1 MAVVG
6 IAMLLLSCGDGAVE
20 PAPPPAP
27 VATTV
32 TVSPASATLTALGET
47 VRFTAEVR
55 DQNGQVMAG
64 AAVTWASSDASVAA
78 VDASGLVTAAGNGT
92 ATINA
97 TAGSASGT
105 ATVTI
110 AVENPDRAALETL
123 YNATDGPNWI
133 NNENWL
139 TDTPLAEWYGVR
151 TNGSGRVVS
160 LDLAGEWDF
169 EKRESIRHGLNGPI
183 PLELGR
189 LTALR
194 TLDLS
199 RNALSGPMPPEL
211 GNLVALESLA
221 FDDNALSGSIPPE
234 LGNLVALESLNLDG
248 NDLSGPIPPET
259 GDLAALESLSLLN
272 NALSGPI
279 PPEIGNLATLR
290 HLQLRGN
297 GLVGP
302 IPPEIGNL
310 AALDYMDFDGNDLS
324 GPIPPEIGNLA
335 RLDNLSL
342 GGNNLSGTIPWEIG
356 NLIRLETLWFGGNP
370 RLSGALPT
378 SMLALDLREFA
389 ILGTGLCVPVDPA
402 FQTWLASIRYLHDRD
417 IDLCGSSDRAALE
430 ALYHATGGPDW
441 LQDANWL
448 TDAPLR
454 DWHGVSTDPAGWVNG
469 LDLARNGLEGQ
480 LPSGLGTLTH
490 LNVLRIGHNASL
502 SGRLPLNL
510 VQLPLRDFSYGETQL
525 CVPKATTFQAWIAGI
540 QSHEGTGVEC
550 GPLPEREALE
560 ALYHASGG
568 RGWLEADNWL
578 TDAPLRDWH
587 GVTVDA
593 RGAVVHLDLARNGLS
608 GPIPPELGSLA
619 ALEHLDVRWNGLSGP
634 IPPELGNLPALERL
648 QLSGNAFSGQIPPEL
663 GNLAAL
669 RYLKLGNNS
678 LTGPIPVEFG
688 NLATLEYLELSLNH
702 LTEIPP
708 ELGNLPALEQLIL
721 SGNAFTGQIPPEL
734 ASLSALEY
742 LSLGACKGING
753 TIPSEFGNLGSL
765 KELVLVGNDLRG
777 PIPPELGNLTE
788 LELLDLRDNDLSGPI
803 PPDLGN
809 LASLASLRLSGN
821 DLTGPIPPQL
831 GDLAGIEQIVLADNA
846 LTGPIPPELGNLTG
860 LEQLY
865 LNNNRLAGPIPPEFG
880 GMVALRNLY
889 LSNNSGLRGT
899 LPVNL
904 LGLHQL
910 EVLLAGGT
918 SLCAPADA
926 PFQAWLN
933 RIDQSRI
940 VSCDPPPAAYLV
952 QSVQSLDF
960 PVALVAGTDAL
971 LRVFV
976 TAERATS
983 ETIPEIR
990 ARFYQD
996 DRETHVEHIPASSV
1010 PIPTEVSQGALSKSA
1025 NATIPGSVLQPGL
1038 EMVIEI
1044 DPAGTLD
1051 ASLGVAKRIPE
1062 TGRLAVEVH
1071 AVPPFDL
1078 TLVPFV
1084 WTEEPDRSIIG
1095 IVAGMAA
1102 DPEGHELLTATRRLL
1117 PVRGLEVTA
1126 HEPVLSSTNNTR
1138 GVLAE
1143 TWAIRA
1149 MEGGAGHYMGMM
1161 QGEVTGGRGVAY
1173 TPGRA
1178 SFSTP
1183 DGVVIAHELGHNMS
1197 LLHAPCV
1204 AIDRL
1209 DDGFPYT
1216 NGGIGAWGYNFA
1228 TNRVVE
1234 PHTPDLMSYC
1244 RPPWV
1249 SDYSFT
1255 KALHFRLEDE
1265 ATRTSA
1271 VAAQPARALLLWGG
1285 VDSTGVPY
1293 LEPAFIVEAEPA
1305 LPASGGD
1312 YRITGRT
1319 EGGDEVFSLAF
1330 DMLQVAD
1337 GAGDSQGFG
1346 FALPVQPG
1354 WAGNLASITLTG
1366 PGGSATLDKETDQP
1380 MTILRNPQTGQVR
1393 GFLRNLGSPTQ
1404 AAMDAVGGAAGPG
1417 LEMLFSRGVPDEEA
1431 WRR

>member
-1 MAVVG
+1 MNRRRILVVAAAGLCAAVWTY
-6 IAMLLLSCGDGAVE
+6 ACGDGATE
-20 PAPPPAP
+20 PPTPPPDPPRPATVAVAP
-27 VATTV
+27 ATVQFTELG
-32 TVSPASATLTALGET
+32 ATEQL
-47 VRFTAEVR
+47 TAEVR
-55 DQNGQVMAG
+55 DQNGNAMAG
-64 AAVTWASSDASVAA
+64 AAVSWASSAASVAT
-78 VDASGLVTAAGNGT
+78 VSASGLVTAAGNGT
-92 ATINA
+92 ATITA
-97 TAGSASGT
+97 TAGSASGS
-105 ATVTI
+105 ATVTV
-110 AVENPDRAALETL
+110 AQSANPDRAALVAL
-123 YNATDGPNWI
+123 YNATNGPDWI

-139 TDTPLAEWYGVR
+139 TDAPLGDWSGVR
-151 TNGSGRVVS
+151 TDGSGRVVS
-160 LDLAGEWDF
+160 LDLAGEWDP

-183 PLELGR
+183 PPEFGR

-194 TLDLS
+194 TLDIS
-199 RNALSGPMPPEL
+199 HNALSGPIPPEL
-211 GNLVALESLA
+211 GNLANLEQLTLGDNGLTGPIPLEIRNLVALESLA
-221 FDDNALSGSIPPE
+221 LDDNALSGLIPPE
-234 LGNLVALESLNLDG
+234 LGNLVALESLN
-248 NDLSGPIPPET
+248 
-259 GDLAALESLSLLN
+259 
-272 NALSGPI
+272 
-279 PPEIGNLATLR
+279 
-290 HLQLRGN
+290 
-297 GLVGP
+297 
-302 IPPEIGNL
+302 
-310 AALDYMDFDGNDLS
+310 FDGNDLS

-335 RLDNLSL
+335 ALEALFLGNNAVSGPIPPQIGNLATLRYLSL
-342 GGNNLSGTIPWEIG
+342 RNNGLAGPIPPEIGNLAALESLNFDGNDLSGPIPPEIGNLTRLVELLLGANNLSGTIPLEIG
-356 NLIRLETLWFGGNP
+356 NLIRLRYLWFGGNQ

-378 SMLALDLREFA
+378 SMLALVNLREFA
-389 ILGTGLCVPVDPA
+389 ILLTGLCVPVDSA
-402 FQTWLASIRYLHDRD
+402 FQTWLASIPRVHDGD
-417 IDLCGSSDRAALE
+417 TDLCGSADRAKLE
-430 ALYHATGGPDW
+430 ALYHATGGPGW

-454 DWHGVSTDPAGWVNG
+454 DWHGVSTGSEGWVNG
-469 LDLARNGLEGQ
+469 LDLARNGLDGQ
-480 LPSGLGTLTH
+480 LPSALGTLTH
-490 LNVLRIGHNASL
+490 LNVLRIGDNASL

-510 VQLPLRDFSYGETQL
+510 AQLPLRDFSYGETQL
-525 CVPKATTFQAWIAGI
+525 CVPTTTTFQAWLAGI
-540 QSHEGTGVEC
+540 QSHEGTDVEC
-550 GPLPEREALE
+550 GPLAEKEALE

-568 RGWLEADNWL
+568 PGWLEADNWL

-587 GVTVDA
+587 GVTVDGG
-593 RGAVVHLDLARNGLS
+593 GAVVRLDLAGNALS

-619 ALEHLDVRWNGLSGP
+619 ALQHLNVRWNGLSGQ

-648 QLSGNAFSGQIPPEL
+648 ELSGNAFSGEIPPEL

-669 RYLKLGNNS
+669 GYLELGSNS
-678 LTGPIPVEFG
+678 LTGPIPAELG
-688 NLATLEYLELSLNH
+688 NLATLEYLGLRSNH
-702 LTEIPP
+702 LTEIPA
-708 ELGNLPALEQLIL
+708 ELGNLASLEGLEL
-721 SGNAFTGQIPPEL
+721 SGNAFTGEIPPEL
-734 ASLSALEY
+734 GSLGALAY

-753 TIPSEFGNLGSL
+753 TIPSEFGNLASL
-765 KELVLVGNDLRG
+765 KRLVLVGNDLRG
-777 PIPPELGNLTE
+777 LIPPELGNLSA

-803 PPDLGN
+803 PRELGN

-865 LNNNRLAGPIPPEFG
+865 LNNNGLAGPVPPEFG
-880 GMVALRNLY
+880 GMVALRSLY
-889 LSNNSGLRGT
+889 LSNNSGLWGT
-899 LPVNL
+899 LPVDL

-933 RIDQSRI
+933 GIDQSRI

-960 PVALVAGTDAL
+960 PVPLVAGKDAL

-996 DRETHVEHIPASSV
+996 DRETHAEHLPASSV
-1010 PIPTEVSQGALSKSA
+1010 PIPTEVNQGALSKSA

-1062 TGRLAVEVH
+1062 TGRLAVDVY

-1078 TLVPFV
+1078 TLVPFI
-1084 WTEEPDRSIIG
+1084 WTEESDRSITG

-1102 DPEGHELLTATRRLL
+1102 DPEGHELLTETRTLL

-1126 HEPVLSSTNNTR
+1126 HEPVLSSTNNPH
-1138 GVLAE
+1138 GLLAE
-1143 TWAIRA
+1143 TSAIRA
-1149 MEGGAGHYMGMM
+1149 MEGGASHYMGMM

-1173 TPGRA
+1173 SPGRA
-1178 SFSTP
+1178 SFSIP
-1183 DGVVIAHELGHNMS
+1183 DGAVIAHELGHNMS

-1204 AIDRL
+1204 AIYSL

-1216 NGGIGAWGYNFA
+1216 NGGIGAWGYDFA
-1228 TNRVVE
+1228 ANRVVG

-1255 KALHFRLEDE
+1255 KALRFRLEDE
-1265 ATRTSA
+1265 ASRTSA

-1293 LEPAFIVEAEPA
+1293 LEPAFVVEVEPA
-1305 LPASGGD
+1305 LSASGG
-1312 YRITGRT
+1312 RLPHHRT
-1319 EGGDEVFSLAF
+1319 CR
-1330 DMLQVAD
+1330 
-1337 GAGDSQGFG
+1337 
-1346 FALPVQPG
+1346 
-1354 WAGNLASITLTG
+1354 
-1366 PGGSATLDKETDQP
+1366 K
-1380 MTILRNPQTGQVR
+1380 R
-1393 GFLRNLGSPTQ
+1393 
-1404 AAMDAVGGAAGPG
+1404 
-1417 LEMLFSRGVPDEEA
+1417 
-1431 WRR
+1431 

>member
-1 MAVVG
+1 M
-6 IAMLLLSCGDGAVE
+6 
-20 PAPPPAP
+20 
-27 VATTV
+27 
-32 TVSPASATLTALGET
+32 
-47 VRFTAEVR
+47 
-55 DQNGQVMAG
+55 
-64 AAVTWASSDASVAA
+64 
-78 VDASGLVTAAGNGT
+78 
-92 ATINA
+92 
-97 TAGSASGT
+97 
-105 ATVTI
+105 
-110 AVENPDRAALETL
+110 
-123 YNATDGPNWI
+123 
-133 NNENWL
+133 
-139 TDTPLAEWYGVR
+139 
-151 TNGSGRVVS
+151 
-160 LDLAGEWDF
+160 
-169 EKRESIRHGLNGPI
+169 
-183 PLELGR
+183 
-189 LTALR
+189 
-194 TLDLS
+194 LS
-199 RNALSGPMPPEL
+199 RC
-211 GNLVALESLA
+211 
-221 FDDNALSGSIPPE
+221 
-234 LGNLVALESLNLDG
+234 
-248 NDLSGPIPPET
+248 
-259 GDLAALESLSLLN
+259 
-272 NALSGPI
+272 
-279 PPEIGNLATLR
+279 
-290 HLQLRGN
+290 
-297 GLVGP
+297 
-302 IPPEIGNL
+302 
-310 AALDYMDFDGNDLS
+310 
-324 GPIPPEIGNLA
+324 A
-335 RLDNLSL
+335 R
-342 GGNNLSGTIPWEIG
+342 
-356 NLIRLETLWFGGNP
+356 
-370 RLSGALPT
+370 
-378 SMLALDLREFA
+378 
-389 ILGTGLCVPVDPA
+389 PV
-402 FQTWLASIRYLHDRD
+402 
-417 IDLCGSSDRAALE
+417 
-430 ALYHATGGPDW
+430 
-441 LQDANWL
+441 
-448 TDAPLR
+448 
-454 DWHGVSTDPAGWVNG
+454 
-469 LDLARNGLEGQ
+469 
-480 LPSGLGTLTH
+480 
-490 LNVLRIGHNASL
+490 
-502 SGRLPLNL
+502 
-510 VQLPLRDFSYGETQL
+510 
-525 CVPKATTFQAWIAGI
+525 
-540 QSHEGTGVEC
+540 
-550 GPLPEREALE
+550 
-560 ALYHASGG
+560 
-568 RGWLEADNWL
+568 
-578 TDAPLRDWH
+578 
-587 GVTVDA
+587 
-593 RGAVVHLDLARNGLS
+593 
-608 GPIPPELGSLA
+608 
-619 ALEHLDVRWNGLSGP
+619 
-634 IPPELGNLPALERL
+634 
-648 QLSGNAFSGQIPPEL
+648 
-663 GNLAAL
+663 
-669 RYLKLGNNS
+669 
-678 LTGPIPVEFG
+678 
-688 NLATLEYLELSLNH
+688 
-702 LTEIPP
+702 
-708 ELGNLPALEQLIL
+708 
-721 SGNAFTGQIPPEL
+721 
-734 ASLSALEY
+734 
-742 LSLGACKGING
+742 
-753 TIPSEFGNLGSL
+753 
-765 KELVLVGNDLRG
+765 
-777 PIPPELGNLTE
+777 PPELGNLTE
-788 LELLDLRDNDLSGPI
+788 LEELDLRDNDLSGPI

-865 LNNNRLAGPIPPEFG
+865 LNNNGLAGPIPPEFG

-899 LPVNL
+899 LPANL

-960 PVALVAGTDAL
+960 PVPLVAGTDAL

-983 ETIPEIR
+983 ETTPEIR

-1062 TGRLAVEVH
+1062 TGRVAVEVH

-1084 WTEEPDRSIIG
+1084 WTEDPDRSIIG

-1102 DPEGHELLTATRRLL
+1102 DPEGHELLAETRRLL

-1126 HEPVLSSTNNTR
+1126 HEPVLSSTNNSH

-1143 TWAIRA
+1143 TRAIRA

-1161 QGEVTGGRGVAY
+1161 RGEVSGRGTADS
-1173 TPGRA
+1173 PGRA
-1178 SFSTP
+1178 SFSIP
-1183 DGVVIAHELGHNMS
+1183 DGIIIAHELGHNMS

-1204 AIDRL
+1204 AIDQL

-1216 NGGIGAWGYNFA
+1216 NGGIGAWGYDFA

-1234 PHTPDLMSYC
+1234 PHTPDFMSYC

-1265 ATRTSA
+1265 ANRTSA
-1271 VAAQPARALLLWGG
+1271 VAAQPAHALLLWGG

-1305 LPASGGD
+1305 LPASEGD
-1312 YRITGRT
+1312 YRITGLT

-1404 AAMDAVGGAAGPG
+1404 TAMDAVGGAAGPG
-1417 LEMLFSRGVPDEEA
+1417 LKMLFSRGVPDEEA